1 MMRVKR
7 VFAASLLFVLTVI
20 ATLQSV
26 NLVQGLLWSSPIL
39 VDQYQSM
46 DKLPSAL
53 QSSNGTLWLAWQS
66 DRYAGSTGYNDIL
79 YKTRTNGQWSGDTRL
94 TSVGRNADAA
104 LAQLAN
110 GTIFLFWAAKLSTN
124 YQIFYERFTNDAWSP
139 STQVTFATVND
150 SLPTAA
156 TSPDGTLWL
165 VWSRDNLTT
174 LCPSCPAYRQL
185 FYKTLKGNVWSQEAQ
200 LTSDNNWNWYPS
212 IMVGKDS
219 LVRLAYSKTPAGTDA
234 NQIYYRTNSGASW
247 SSESQ
252 IVSSSTSD
260 ERASLA
266 QDRNGTLWIFWGRK
280 IVVSSLLFYYALYN
294 KYSYDSGRTW
304 SSDFQMTNTANTVDS
319 KEPAAVQSSAVDRAI
334 WVFYNSNLNVYWNT
348 YALMSQQV
356 YPVHDVDVSSVTA
369 SQGQGST
376 WTITVRVANPG
387 DYTETVSVTMTMYD
401 STSYVFGPL
410 SGSVVPGGSVN
421 IVFVWDTTG
430 FPTGSYGARA
440 SVAPVPGETLPN
452 QADNTLQV
460 GGLVQVVTVVPPT
473 GPVGG
478 HAPYHV

>member
-1 MMRVKR
+1 
-7 VFAASLLFVLTVI
+7 
-20 ATLQSV
+20 
-26 NLVQGLLWSSPIL
+26 
-39 VDQYQSM
+39 
-46 DKLPSAL
+46 
-53 QSSNGTLWLAWQS
+53 
-66 DRYAGSTGYNDIL
+66 
-79 YKTRTNGQWSGDTRL
+79 
-94 TSVGRNADAA
+94 
-104 LAQLAN
+104 
-110 GTIFLFWAAKLSTN
+110 
-124 YQIFYERFTNDAWSP
+124 
-139 STQVTFATVND
+139 
-150 SLPTAA
+150 
-156 TSPDGTLWL
+156 
-165 VWSRDNLTT
+165 
-174 LCPSCPAYRQL
+174 
-185 FYKTLKGNVWSQEAQ
+185 
-200 LTSDNNWNWYPS
+200 
-212 IMVGKDS
+212 MVGKDS

-304 SSDFQMTNTANTVDS
+304 SSDSQMTNTANTVDS

-376 WTITVRVANPG
+376 WTITVRVANLG

-401 STSYVFGPL
+401 SMGYVFGPL

-430 FPTGSYGARA
+430 FPSGSYGARA

-460 GGLVQVVTVVPPT
+460 GGLVQVVTIVPPT

-478 HAPYHV
+478 HAAYHV